1 MSYLFRYLVYEV
13 TCVIYCELFHHKG
26 RAPLT
31 TGGRMR
37 QRFFGIVG
45 AAMFSLAICN
55 GQGTI
60 STFFA
65 TGSSGLAI
73 DAQGNVYLT
82 ESSTARVRKIS
93 SGTLSTIA
101 GNGNFGY
108 AGDGGPAINATL
120 NLGAGGLSGLAVD
133 SSSNVYFSDGSNN
146 VIRKISAAGI
156 ISTYAGNGTG

>member
-1 MSYLFRYLVYEV
+1 MRDEEPGGCRQEV
-13 TCVIYCELFHHKG
+13 GRPQLIWHCRTGATVKRVRDILRAFAPKE
-26 RAPLT
+26 RAPLA
-31 TGGRMR
+31 TGGQLRL
-37 QRFFGIVG
+37 RFLGILA

-101 GNGNFGY
+101 GNGNFRY
-108 AGDGGPAINATL
+108 AGDGGPAIDATL
-120 NLGAGGLSGLAVD
+120 TLGTVD
-133 SSSNVYFSDGSNN
+133 L
-146 VIRKISAAGI
+146 
-156 ISTYAGNGTG
+156 